1 MSSIEPGKMRD
12 IDSEAKPYGLESH
25 RDQDLSA
32 KSGRDLRIALLLSPQ
47 PCLTA
52 DRDEMSCGYSSNTRL
67 LLLCYRPGARA
78 GRSPGTDCE
87 GEPMLCRFDSRVA
100 TASVPQRSQVRLRYN
115 PYILFSAPYCTVPG
129 DLASHVYSG
138 RRRRSHVSPESRQY
152 KQINKQTRRQA
163 SHQAREE
170 STSTPPFEAKLCT
183 DWISNIFHTIDWLWR
198 SVGLPFKKRHVEINA
213 MFLHDQIRRVP
224 QHYSI
229 GRYLLYRGLSR
240 TSALHG

>member
-1 MSSIEPGKMRD
+1 
-12 IDSEAKPYGLESH
+12 
-25 RDQDLSA
+25 
-32 KSGRDLRIALLLSPQ
+32 
-47 PCLTA
+47 
-52 DRDEMSCGYSSNTRL
+52 
-67 LLLCYRPGARA
+67 
-78 GRSPGTDCE
+78 
-87 GEPMLCRFDSRVA
+87 MLCRFDSRVA

-183 DWISNIFHTIDWLWR
+183 DWIPNIFHTIDWLWR
-198 SVGLPFKKRHVEINA
+198 SVGLPLKKRHVEINA

-229 GRYLLYRGLSR
+229 GRYLLYRACLEPPHFMDEIMHGERVVWQRSGQCR
-240 TSALHG
+240 CCDWSGNPQGWEQFQVYSALQTRNATDATKTRTQHVSSTHITKPVFRWGK